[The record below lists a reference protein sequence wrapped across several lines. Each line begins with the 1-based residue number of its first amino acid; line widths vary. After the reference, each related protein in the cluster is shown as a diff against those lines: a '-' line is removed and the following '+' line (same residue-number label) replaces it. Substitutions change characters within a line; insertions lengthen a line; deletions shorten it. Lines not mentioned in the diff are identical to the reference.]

1 MDIWV
6 IFHDTFEDTNI
17 FTTNFNETS
26 DIIKK
31 LSRETGTWSSEW
43 NIRILQEGIKF
54 NIPLFKTK

>member
-26 DIIKK
+26 DSIKK